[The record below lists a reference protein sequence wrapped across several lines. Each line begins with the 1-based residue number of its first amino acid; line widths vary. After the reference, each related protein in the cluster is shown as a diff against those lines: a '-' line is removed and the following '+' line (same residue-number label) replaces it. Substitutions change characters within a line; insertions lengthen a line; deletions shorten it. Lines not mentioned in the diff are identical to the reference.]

1 MTDKVSDNDQRELRE
16 NTGLLQYRVQDK
28 AYWNIFRKYF
38 GALLAA
44 ILAMVLAKP
53 DAAKSITLIGIRL
66 SDLIYYYFLV
76 GAAGLLLHE
85 YAIAVKELLKEKG
98 SDDYPV
104 FVRKLVFIYLVAGIS
119 IGFVLLKKVME

>member
-16 NTGLLQYRVQDK
+16 NAALLQYRVQDK

-53 DAAKSITLIGIRL
+53 DAVKSITLIGF
-66 SDLIYYYFLV
+66 S
-76 GAAGLLLHE
+76 
-85 YAIAVKELLKEKG
+85 K
-98 SDDYPV
+98 
-104 FVRKLVFIYLVAGIS
+104 
-119 IGFVLLKKVME
+119 